1 MDSEVSEPESSED
14 LEGVQEKVIQ
24 VMGGD
29 RLMISVKNL
38 RMLKRKKV

>member
-1 MDSEVSEPESSED
+1 
-14 LEGVQEKVIQ
+14 VQEKVIQ